1 MPTRA
6 QLLDII
12 HFQSEL
18 ARTGLDLGE
27 VMTLVVERIILLT
40 QAEGAAIELA
50 EGDEMVYRAT
60 SGLAKKYLGFRLK
73 QSDSISGHCIET
85 GEILYCKD
93 CERDTRV
100 NRHACQ
106 TVGLRSMFVI
116 PLKYYEQTVGILKAM
131 STRVNGF
138 DRRDRALLTL
148 LSEVIGT
155 SIHFAIE
162 FGGKD
167 LFYKATHD
175 SLTNLANRSL
185 FMDRLRNALIRCQRE
200 QRSAGVVFI
209 DMDGLKRVNDSFGH
223 RTGDA
228 VIREFATRIKRM
240 SRKSDTVARIGGDEF
255 AAILT
260 PIELPAGPA
269 AFVERFGRELAPPFV
284 FEKRAFDLRASLGIA
299 IYPDDG
305 LALEQLI
312 ERADQRMYA
321 AKKQAYAGHYGRA

>member
-6 QLLDII
+6 QLLEII

-27 VMTLVVERIILLT
+27 VMSLVVERLLDLT
-40 QAEGAAIELA
+40 SAEGAAIELA

-73 QSDSISGHCIET
+73 QSESISGLCVET
-85 GEILYCKD
+85 GQSLYCRD
-93 CERDTRV
+93 SERDARV
-100 NRHACQ
+100 NLHACR
-106 TVGLRSMFVI
+106 TIGLRSMFVV
-116 PLKYYEQTVGILKAM
+116 PLKYHERTVGILKAL
-131 STRVNGF
+131 STQVDGF
-138 DRRDRALLTL
+138 GRRDRALLCL

-155 SIHFAIE
+155 SIHFAVE
-162 FGGKD
+162 YGGKD

-175 SLTNLANRSL
+175 GLTDLANRSL
-185 FMDRLRNALIRCQRE
+185 FMDRLRDVLIRCQRE

-209 DMDGLKRVNDSFGH
+209 DMDGLKQVNDRFGH
-223 RTGDA
+223 RSGDA
-228 VIREFATRIKRM
+228 VIREFALRIKRM

-260 PIELPAGPA
+260 PIELPAGPQ

-284 FEKRAFDLRASLGIA
+284 FEKREFDLRASLGIA
-299 IYPDDG
+299 IYPEDG
-305 LALEQLI
+305 KALEQLL

-321 AKKQAYAGHYGRA
+321 AKKEAYARQGV